1 MKRPMNSNLQGLWSY
16 PSKEKYI
23 DSCMVHTMKCVR
35 VNVVFESCVL
45 LFSFYFVFQLHIP
58 TLGRLPFPESYTV
71 PSCSCKIRISKS
83 RVRVREEAIAVKPNS
98 SLASGGFPGG
108 FQLVVLLQNSLN
120 TGFRPKPNLACDN
133 DE

>member
-1 MKRPMNSNLQGLWSY
+1 M
-16 PSKEKYI
+16 
-23 DSCMVHTMKCVR
+23 
-35 VNVVFESCVL
+35 
-45 LFSFYFVFQLHIP
+45 P

-71 PSCSCKIRISKS
+71 PSYSCKIRIHVSKS

-98 SLASGGFPGG
+98 SLASGGFPGV